1 MRRIAVFYTGGTLG
15 MRASPNGLVPALEG
29 IAERVA
35 RLAPLHVE
43 CAFEAFSPLID
54 SAAATPA
61 NWERIACRLAAL
73 RDEFDGFVVLH
84 GTDTLAWT
92 ASALAF
98 LLPGFGKPIVLT
110 GAQKPFSI
118 VGSDAPDNVADALAA
133 ACFMHLTEVTVAFG
147 RRLWRACRVRKHES
161 VALDAFA
168 TPGLAPLAEFEP
180 EVLWHAALWR
190 VDTVPFSLR
199 PFNPNLRVAMVMMSP
214 GATVAC
220 LAEMVERSKLDGLVL
235 LSYGSGN
242 TPDDPR
248 LLAALARAIERGTVV
263 VNVSQV
269 WNGSVDMNAY
279 ATGSALA
286 AIGVWS
292 GGELTPEAA
301 QTKLQI
307 LLSADYTPEQ
317 RRVHWIS
324 DWAGEGAPGLAL
336 LN

>member
-1 MRRIAVFYTGGTLG
+1 M
-15 MRASPNGLVPALEG
+15 
-29 IAERVA
+29 
-35 RLAPLHVE
+35 
-43 CAFEAFSPLID
+43 
-54 SAAATPA
+54 
-61 NWERIACRLAAL
+61 
-73 RDEFDGFVVLH
+73 
-84 GTDTLAWT
+84 
-92 ASALAF
+92 
-98 LLPGFGKPIVLT
+98 
-110 GAQKPFSI
+110 
-118 VGSDAPDNVADALAA
+118 
-133 ACFMHLTEVTVAFG
+133 
-147 RRLWRACRVRKHES
+147 
-161 VALDAFA
+161 
-168 TPGLAPLAEFEP
+168 
-180 EVLWHAALWR
+180 
-190 VDTVPFSLR
+190 
-199 PFNPNLRVAMVMMSP
+199 
-214 GATVAC
+214 
-220 LAEMVERSKLDGLVL
+220 DGLVL